1 MQSALS
7 RADDITLSGS
17 RCELGASYDPSMN
30 SCYRT
35 RYRICRPL
43 LGSLDKTDGQGELV
57 AQILV
62 GALQP
67 GSRPIGIG
75 LNGARRGVAMFS
87 GVPRG
92 VVVKPCTPVEL
103 AAECFCTL
111 LANALNVQ
119 APECAIVYE
128 NNVPYF
134 GSIDLQAPNLVQ
146 QFCIDPSSP
155 NDAEL
160 KALVDEL
167 AQWIGIGRLIAL
179 DILIRNADRHPG
191 NLLTDGSDYWA
202 IDHGRSLGLW
212 PYAGH
217 KSYRLITMYAD
228 PLTCANIEA
237 GAVSNALTF
246 PIGCESKS
254 QHELNAHALLSAHAQ
269 PFAQMVACHLPSLA
283 ASIKGL
289 L

>member
-1 MQSALS
+1 MAH
-7 RADDITLSGS
+7 
-17 RCELGASYDPSMN
+17 
-30 SCYRT
+30 
-35 RYRICRPL
+35 
-43 LGSLDKTDGQGELV
+43 
-57 AQILV
+57 ILV

-75 LNGARRGVAMFS
+75 VNGARRGVAMFG

-92 VVVKPCTPVEL
+92 VIVKPCTPAEL

-111 LANALNVQ
+111 LADAISVKT
-119 APECAIVYE
+119 PECAIVYE
-128 NNVPYF
+128 NGVAHF
-134 GSIDLQAPNLVQ
+134 GSIDLQVPNLAQ
-146 QFCIDPSSP
+146 QFCVDPLSP
-155 NDAEL
+155 NVAEL
-160 KALVDEL
+160 RALVDEL
-167 AQWIGIGRLIAL
+167 AQWFGIGRLIAL

-191 NLLTDGSDYWA
+191 NLLTDGQDYWA

-212 PYAGH
+212 PYTGH
-217 KSYRLITMYAD
+217 RSYRLITNYAD

-246 PIGCESKS
+246 PSGCE
-254 QHELNAHALLSAHAQ
+254 AHARQELSSHVLLSAHAN
-269 PFAQMVACHLPSLA
+269 PFAQMVAGHLPNLA